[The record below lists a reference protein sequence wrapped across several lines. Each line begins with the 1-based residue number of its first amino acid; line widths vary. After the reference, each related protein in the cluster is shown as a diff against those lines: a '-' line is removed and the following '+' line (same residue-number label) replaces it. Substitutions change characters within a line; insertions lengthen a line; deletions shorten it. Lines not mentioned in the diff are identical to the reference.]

1 MTNIALDSNVLLYA
15 EGIGDAGKKAIAD
28 RLAKLLP
35 AEETYISVQVVGE
48 LYNVLVKRGRSRERA
63 QAAALF
69 WFNTFS
75 MIGTTPDLM
84 LRAVDL
90 ATRHRLKI
98 WDALILSAAAEANCS
113 VLLSEDFQDG
123 FAWNG
128 ITVCNPFAAKPHPL
142 VADLLRE

>member
-1 MTNIALDSNVLLYA
+1 MNIALDSNVLLYA
-15 EGIGDAGKKAIAD
+15 EGIGDAEKKAIAD
-28 RLAKLLP
+28 WLAKLLS

-69 WFNTFS
+69 WYNAFS
-75 MIGTTPDLM
+75 PIATAPELM
-84 LRAVDL
+84 LRAIEL
-90 ATRHRLKI
+90 ATQHRLKI

-123 FAWNG
+123 FAWRG
-128 ITVCNPFAAKPHPL
+128 VTVCNPFAAKPHPL